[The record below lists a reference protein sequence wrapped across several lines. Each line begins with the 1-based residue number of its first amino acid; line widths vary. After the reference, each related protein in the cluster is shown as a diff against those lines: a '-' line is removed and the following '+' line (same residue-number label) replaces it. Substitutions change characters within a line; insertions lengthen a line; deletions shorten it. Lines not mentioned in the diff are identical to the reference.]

1 VATLFIIF
9 AFICLWV
16 VSIESAYKAYC
27 LWDKGKK
34 VPKFKDDVKSLFD
47 SNLHA
52 FLLPLPVLGVVVFT
66 ILPLVFM
73 IFMAFTNY
81 SKLGSH
87 TVIFNWVGLKNF
99 AKILNFSDA
108 IGSTFWSVLG
118 WTLVWAVAATFSNY
132 FLGMILAMV
141 INRRGTRAKGMWR
154 AIFMLSAAVPQF
166 VSLLL
171 MRTIFSQNGIVNTL
185 LINNGII
192 DNAIPFWSNATLA
205 RVMVIVINIWI
216 GIPFTVM
223 QVTGILQSIP
233 EEIYEAARVDGA
245 GPVKI
250 FFKITLPYML
260 FVTAPYL
267 ITTFAGNATIDK
279 VTKNALELADFY
291 GLKVPV
297 AKGQER
303 PLVKEPFHA
312 EEFHG
317 ETGLGHCVLPETKKE
332 LASDNAV
339 LFIRDILNDLP
350 EGEQVT
356 VIETAPMTNLALLLR
371 IFPEVKEKIRQIVFM
386 GGAAKGG
393 NITPA
398 AEFNIYADPE
408 AAKIVF
414 SSGIPLVMCGLDATL
429 KCNLT
434 RNQIMKLCQSGNPVA
449 KACGDMAGY
458 VLGNPTKYRC
468 VASIHDAV
476 PFMYLLHPEFF
487 KTEKALLDVDCSE
500 GAGRGATL
508 CDFRWWLHEED
519 EMKDIILTD
528 ADTGNFQQELF
539 ESIYSVSGCRA
550 AK

>member
-1 VATLFIIF
+1 MGDRIKVIMDCDPGIDDGIAL
-9 AFICLWV
+9 
-16 VSIESAYKAYC
+16 AYAAAHQDE
-27 LWDKGKK
+27 LE
-34 VPKFKDDVKSLFD
+34 
-47 SNLHA
+47 
-52 FLLPLPVLGVVVFT
+52 LL
-66 ILPLVFM
+66 
-73 IFMAFTNY
+73 A
-81 SKLGSH
+81 
-87 TVIFNWVGLKNF
+87 
-99 AKILNFSDA
+99 
-108 IGSTFWSVLG
+108 
-118 WTLVWAVAATFSNY
+118 
-132 FLGMILAMV
+132 
-141 INRRGTRAKGMWR
+141 
-154 AIFMLSAAVPQF
+154 
-166 VSLLL
+166 
-171 MRTIFSQNGIVNTL
+171 
-185 LINNGII
+185 
-192 DNAIPFWSNATLA
+192 
-205 RVMVIVINIWI
+205 
-216 GIPFTVM
+216 
-223 QVTGILQSIP
+223 
-233 EEIYEAARVDGA
+233 
-245 GPVKI
+245 
-250 FFKITLPYML
+250 
-260 FVTAPYL
+260 

-303 PLVKEPFHA
+303 PLVKEPLHA

-371 IFPEVKEKIRQIVFM
+371 IFPEVKEKIRQ
-386 GGAAKGG
+386 
-393 NITPA
+393 
-398 AEFNIYADPE
+398 
-408 AAKIVF
+408 IVF

>member
-1 VATLFIIF
+1 MDIGLQRVEQAPGFTFGASLMGGVNIYRTFAIFII
-9 AFICLWV
+9 CT
-16 VSIESAYKAYC
+16 

-141 INRRGTRAKGMWR
+141 INRKGTRAKGMWR

-267 ITTFAGNATIDK
+267 ITTFAGNI
-279 VTKNALELADFY
+279 NNF
-291 GLKVPV
+291 
-297 AKGQER
+297 
-303 PLVKEPFHA
+303 
-312 EEFHG
+312 
-317 ETGLGHCVLPETKKE
+317 
-332 LASDNAV
+332 N
-339 LFIRDILNDLP
+339 
-350 EGEQVT
+350 
-356 VIETAPMTNLALLLR
+356 VI
-371 IFPEVKEKIRQIVFM
+371 
-386 GGAAKGG
+386 
-393 NITPA
+393 
-398 AEFNIYADPE
+398 
-408 AAKIVF
+408 
-414 SSGIPLVMCGLDATL
+414 
-429 KCNLT
+429 
-434 RNQIMKLCQSGNPVA
+434 
-449 KACGDMAGY
+449 
-458 VLGNPTKYRC
+458 
-468 VASIHDAV
+468 
-476 PFMYLLHPEFF
+476 YLLSNGAPTPVG
-487 KTEKALLDVDCSE
+487 KTAGKTDLLVTWLYKLTVDNQYYNLGAVIGIMTFIVLAVVSLVTYHNTASYKDEE
-500 GAGRGATL
+500 G
-508 CDFRWWLHEED
+508 
-519 EMKDIILTD
+519 
-528 ADTGNFQQELF
+528 FQ
-539 ESIYSVSGCRA
+539 
-550 AK
+550 